1 MRGELFVGG
10 YIIEK
15 IDANSTRVTYISDS
29 DAKGNI
35 PQMVKNTVSAKQGGV
50 ASKVEEAI
58 KKSGV

>member
-1 MRGELFVGG
+1 MGG